1 MERKTFRFE
10 NEDYRLARM
19 QPWWCYK
26 DGGADGGDVG
36 PGTGKNEGNP
46 GRGNRGGTSSG
57 VSAGPGAA
65 QAGPSGRG
73 GRSLGAI
80 GAAATGGGRQ
90 GANAVSTPTRTSTDI
105 DMPSTTRNA
114 PASAPAPAASSGGG
128 KAAAAEPAPA
138 PASAPASE
146 ANSTTPG
153 PVDRS
158 RTSITEK
165 AAAINEEARAA
176 LVDDEGKKVKKTTG
190 SLSSI
195 GLLGVIAN
203 IAQQKTSPVN
213 LSTKAIQT
221 ALDTEPSALANLMG
235 LTEESR
241 AANIQGGMNIDAG
254 LNFAGQDE
262 GNRGGGER
270 NMETTA
276 TTDGTSNP
284 GDSTGTTT
292 PVTTDTSGYPTAP
305 PVGGGSGS
313 SGSGTTLTTP
323 DGDTITAAD
332 YDSLLDGIVK
342 EIADGPVIEDM
353 AADMY
358 GLEDTRLSRRL
369 LSDPN
374 LRRMYLTMAGAR
386 RFGNGQQ
393 VVDPFTGTRYA
404 NPEAARSSGI
414 TNWVYSYVY
423 DSKRSGANTY
433 GRRSLY
439 SMVAR

>member
-1 MERKTFRFE
+1 
-10 NEDYRLARM
+10 
-19 QPWWCYK
+19 
-26 DGGADGGDVG
+26 
-36 PGTGKNEGNP
+36 
-46 GRGNRGGTSSG
+46 
-57 VSAGPGAA
+57 
-65 QAGPSGRG
+65 
-73 GRSLGAI
+73 
-80 GAAATGGGRQ
+80 
-90 GANAVSTPTRTSTDI
+90 
-105 DMPSTTRNA
+105 MPSLTEDE
-114 PASAPAPAASSGGG
+114 AA
-128 KAAAAEPAPA
+128 K
-138 PASAPASE
+138 
-146 ANSTTPG
+146 
-153 PVDRS
+153 
-158 RTSITEK
+158 
-165 AAAINEEARAA
+165 AA
-176 LVDDEGKKVKKTTG
+176 LVDDEGNKAKRTTG
-190 SLSSI
+190 SALS
-195 GLLGVIAN
+195 GLGLMGMIAN
-203 IAQQKTSPVN
+203 FAQNNTSPVN
-213 LSTKAIQT
+213 LSTKAINQ
-221 ALDTEPSALANLMG
+221 ALDTDPSAIANFMG

-241 AANIQGGMNIDAG
+241 AANFQGGMNIDAG
-254 LNFAGQDE
+254 LNFQGQDE
-262 GNRGGGER
+262 GNRSGGER

-276 TTDGTSNP
+276 TTDGTSDV

-313 SGSGTTLTTP
+313 SGSGTTVTTP
-323 DGDTITAAD
+323 DGDTITASD

-433 GRRSLY
+433 GRSLY